1 MKKALALN
9 APVLLAAAIAAM
21 SSNVKAATFAYNDSI
36 FIGAAD
42 SVYKF
47 SDGIGVT
54 VRAFDANGAQKKLD
68 KDFLFG
74 MGVNAGVEGSGFLG
88 LPILDLN
95 MAVDGGEFLR
105 FDFNKAVN
113 LTGFHLWDMPFGSN
127 QLSINGKTFSTAG
140 TGPFA
145 SLGAVTSLTFRSISD
160 DFRVKSLTVTSAVP
174 AIPEPST
181 YALMLLGLA
190 GVAAVASRKKA

>member
-1 MKKALALN
+1 MEKTMMVN
-9 APVLLAAAIAAM
+9 IPVLMAAAMAAL
-21 SSNVKAATFAYNDSI
+21 SPHVKAATFAYNDSI

-74 MGVNAGVEGSGFLG
+74 LGVNAGVEGSGFLG

-127 QLSINGKTFSTAG
+127 QLSINGKTFSTGG

>member
-1 MKKALALN
+1 MKKSMMVNVPVLMAAALA
-9 APVLLAAAIAAM
+9 VL
-21 SSNVKAATFAYNDSI
+21 SSNVKAATFVYNDSI

-113 LTGFHLWDMPFGSN
+113 LTGFHLWDLPFGSN
-127 QLSINGKTFSTAG
+127 QLSINGKTFSTGG

>member
-1 MKKALALN
+1 MKKTMMVN
-9 APVLLAAAIAAM
+9 MPVLMAAAMAVL
-21 SSNVKAATFAYNDSI
+21 SPHVKAATFAYNDSI

-42 SVYKF
+42 SVYKY

-54 VRAFDANGAQKKLD
+54 VRAFDANGTQKKLD

-74 MGVNAGVEGSGFLG
+74 LGVNAGVEGSGFLG

-127 QLSINGKTFSTAG
+127 QLSINGKTFSTGG

>member
-1 MKKALALN
+1 MRKSLALN
-9 APVLLAAAIAAM
+9 TPLLLAAAIAAF
-21 SSNVKAATFAYNDSI
+21 SSNVKAATFVYNDSV

-42 SVYKF
+42 SIYKL

-74 MGVNAGVEGSGFLG
+74 IGVKAGLEGRGFLG
-88 LPILDLN
+88 IPIYDLN
-95 MAVDGGEFLR
+95 TAVDGGESLR

-127 QLSINGKTFSTAG
+127 QLSINGRTFSTGG

-181 YALMLLGLA
+181 YALMLLGLV

>member
-1 MKKALALN
+1 MKKTMMVN
-9 APVLLAAAIAAM
+9 IPVLMAAAMAAL
-21 SSNVKAATFAYNDSI
+21 SPHVKAATFAYNDSI

-54 VRAFDANGAQKKLD
+54 VRAFDANGTQKKLD

-127 QLSINGKTFSTAG
+127 QLSINGKTFSTGG

>member
-1 MKKALALN
+1 MKKTMIVN
-9 APVLLAAAIAAM
+9 MPVLMAAAMAAL
-21 SSNVKAATFAYNDSI
+21 SPHVKAATFAYNDSI

-74 MGVNAGVEGSGFLG
+74 LGVNAGVEGSGFLG

-127 QLSINGKTFSTAG
+127 QLSINGKTFSTGG

>member
-1 MKKALALN
+1 MKKTMIVN
-9 APVLLAAAIAAM
+9 MPVLMAAAMAAL
-21 SSNVKAATFAYNDSI
+21 SPHVKAATFAYNDSI

-54 VRAFDANGAQKKLD
+54 VRAFDANGTQKKLD

-127 QLSINGKTFSTAG
+127 QLSINGKTFSTGG

-190 GVAAVASRKKA
+190 GVAAVASREKA

>member
-1 MKKALALN
+1 MKKTMMVN
-9 APVLLAAAIAAM
+9 MPVLMAAAMAAL
-21 SSNVKAATFAYNDSI
+21 SPHVKAATFAYNDSI

-54 VRAFDANGAQKKLD
+54 VRAFDANGTQKKLD

-127 QLSINGKTFSTAG
+127 QLSINGKTFSTGG

-190 GVAAVASRKKA
+190 GVATVASRKKA

>member
-1 MKKALALN
+1 
-9 APVLLAAAIAAM
+9 
-21 SSNVKAATFAYNDSI
+21 
-36 FIGAAD
+36 
-42 SVYKF
+42 
-47 SDGIGVT
+47 
-54 VRAFDANGAQKKLD
+54 
-68 KDFLFG
+68 
-74 MGVNAGVEGSGFLG
+74 AGVEGSGFLG

-127 QLSINGKTFSTAG
+127 QLSINGKTFSTGG

-181 YALMLLGLA
+181 HALMLLGLA

>member
-1 MKKALALN
+1 MKKSMMVN
-9 APVLLAAAIAAM
+9 MPVLMAAAMATL
-21 SSNVKAATFAYNDSI
+21 SPHVKAATFAYNDSI

-74 MGVNAGVEGSGFLG
+74 LGVNAGVEGSGFLG

-127 QLSINGKTFSTAG
+127 QLSINGKTFSTGG

-145 SLGAVTSLTFRSISD
+145 SLGAVTSLTF
-160 DFRVKSLTVTSAVP
+160 
-174 AIPEPST
+174 
-181 YALMLLGLA
+181 ALSHL
-190 GVAAVASRKKA
+190 